1 MNVKS
6 RYEVVLELENK
17 KRSLIENKN
26 NLKDDRLAKEKAIK
40 DLIRQRDDTI
50 VIINRKIDDAEEDL
64 ANFDANL
71 VKDCLPDPPTP
82 TSKAWPPGYW
92 RILPILRRCSIA
104 KLNNTNG
111 IFLSVISL

>member
-71 VKDCLPDPPTP
+71 QENIETIDLLIKSTDAALLNFSKKD
-82 TSKAWPPGYW
+82 
-92 RILPILRRCSIA
+92 
-104 KLNNTNG
+104 
-111 IFLSVISL
+111 